1 MIPYQ
6 RAYSPKEVAKLFGVS
21 TQHVRR
27 LIKAGEL
34 AAFTAGAY
42 ILRISETAIMDYLC
56 RHQQKNTPSEPIED
70 GKSSHT
76 ETKPAKGTAS
86 DLGRET
92 LAELRSMRRATGTA

>member
-27 LIKAGEL
+27 LIKSGEL
-34 AAFTAGAY
+34 AAFKVGTY
-42 ILRISETAIMDYLC
+42 ILRISETAIADYLC
-56 RHQQKNTPSEPIED
+56 RDQQKNTPLESIED
-70 GKSSHT
+70 KKSSST
-76 ETKPAKGTAS
+76 AKMESGTVS

-92 LAELRSMRRATGTA
+92 LAELRSMRRATGTV

>member
-34 AAFTAGAY
+34 AAFKAGTY
-42 ILRISETAIMDYLC
+42 ILRISETAIADYLC
-56 RHQQKNTPSEPIED
+56 RDQQKNTPSEPIED
-70 GKSSHT
+70 KKSSST
-76 ETKPAKGTAS
+76 ETKPASGTAS

-92 LAELRSMRRATGTA
+92 LAELRSMRRATGIA